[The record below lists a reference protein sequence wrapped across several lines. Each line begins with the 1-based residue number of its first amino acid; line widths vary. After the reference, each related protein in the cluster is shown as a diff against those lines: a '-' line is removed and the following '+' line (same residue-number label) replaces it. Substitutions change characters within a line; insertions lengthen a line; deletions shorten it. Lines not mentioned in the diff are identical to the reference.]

1 MLSLKATIWLAVYIC
16 VPRTPLVGVVN
27 GKDPFGLTALSKMNI
42 QLSLHDQES
51 FMRTDRNQNGVEA
64 MLCYHILL

>member
-1 MLSLKATIWLAVYIC
+1 
-16 VPRTPLVGVVN
+16 VGVVN